1 MKTNLKTRM
10 LALLLLLAMLFSVM
24 PMGAVA
30 EETYTDVALTFE
42 NANGGYVFAVENG
55 ASLSK
60 TYGAWKKLNLTVQ
73 IQSGASAEEATE
85 LVEKSVFFQFDES
98 GKLHLYNADEYRAL
112 KLVIP
117 AGTVVTPADDAGSA
131 TRLRIKQGIVLER
144 MAADWGTTAGW
155 FVMPCASEGE
165 TFTDIKLTY
174 KDNSNGFT
182 FNVDNTAGMSQ
193 YGEWKA
199 LKAVIQYQSGTTAEE
214 AAAAQ
219 PKFVNVTFNRDG
231 NLLRLYGPTEA
242 RGMKLIIP
250 AGTIITPDAGAG
262 SATRIRITKE
272 VVLERAASAWGTNSG
287 WVMKQD
293 APEGETYTDITLTHK
308 DNSSGFTFTV
318 DNTTGL
324 SQYKDWTKLN
334 VTVQYQDGTTV
345 ENAMAAEP
353 RIVQVFFNKDGN
365 LLHLYDLSEARGLKL
380 VIPAGTIITPDEG
393 AGSNVKLRVT
403 NDVVLERVP
412 SLYGQVNG
420 WVQQVEQKD
429 PVAIEL
435 DLFSTNRTDD
445 WCFTPST
452 AFESTG
458 YYLTNAII
466 DGKQTAV
473 MMEYTTWDGGKL
485 HIWSNTFAPGSAI
498 SATAPVKDFV
508 IPAGTVL
515 VPTNGFAKQITLKA
529 NGQPYVLTQE
539 LRIASYSANWKQIE
553 MASANETYTDVK
565 LLFHNASDG
574 LIFNAE
580 SNTNLKN
587 VYGAWKGLE
596 LYVIRSYSKASAA
609 EAAGAKEYVKVTLNV
624 DDDGRIHMY
633 GAADQACVKM
643 VVPAG
648 SVIIPTSAASSNVK
662 LRITN
667 EIVLE
672 RENGYWLTS
681 SGWLQNVD
689 MPEAKDI
696 TITYNAV
703 DANGNWSF
711 IHTASDLAIGWY
723 RMDAILDGVKTAVLV
738 EYPDPSGWGAGMLYL
753 YPHCMLPD
761 MQATAKVP
769 TTSLVI
775 PAGAKLLPIT
785 ASNGSLKEGAQPYTN
800 AEACEVLS
808 VNGAWPTN
816 KVGSVEEY
824 NMVLSDALNLNF
836 YVEVAEDA
844 VSDAQVEISV
854 AGVTTAHKVADAET
868 DAKGRY
874 IFSVNLAA
882 AQMTEEVTVQLV
894 RGEQAEEAKTYTV
907 RQYADAIL
915 ADSAYMEYHD
925 LVKEMLNYGAA
936 AQNYFSYNAKNPAN
950 TGISVTPAQ
959 IPATEVEMDVT
970 GNVEGV
976 RFYGASLVHETKTA
990 VRFYFAADS
999 VEDITFTVGEKTY
1012 TAVAKDGMYYVE
1024 IAEINPQNL
1033 DDDVALQIS
1042 DGATELYVTYAPV
1055 DYIIRMYNKA
1065 DATQASKDLLQAMYG
1080 YHLAAEALAQPSAEV
1095 SVPEDGA
1102 DPVL

>member
-1 MKTNLKTRM
+1 MKTNLKTRA
-10 LALLLLLAMLFSVM
+10 LAVLLLLAMLLSIM
-24 PMGAVA
+24 PMGAMA

-131 TRLRIKQGIVLER
+131 TKLRITQGIVLER

-155 FVMPCASEGE
+155 FVMPCVSEGE

-250 AGTIITPDAGAG
+250 AGTIVTPDAGAG

-308 DNSSGFTFTV
+308 DNSNGFTFTV

-324 SQYKDWTKLN
+324 SQYGEWKALRATI
-334 VTVQYQDGTTV
+334 QYQSGATV
-345 ENAMAAEP
+345 EEAMAAELKSMDV
-353 RIVQVFFNKDGN
+353 IFNRDGN
-365 LLHLYDLSEARGLKL
+365 LLHMYGPTEARGLKL
-380 VIPAGTIITPDEG
+380 VIPAGTIITPDAT
-393 AGSNVKLRVT
+393 AGSSVKIRIT
-403 NDVVLERVP
+403 NDVILERVP
-412 SLYGQVNG
+412 SLYGQAHG

-429 PVAIEL
+429 PIAIEL

-485 HIWSNTFAPGSAI
+485 HIWGNTFAPGSAI
-498 SATAPVKDFV
+498 SSQAPVKDFV
-508 IPAGTVL
+508 IPAGTVM
-515 VPTNGFAKQITLKA
+515 VPTNGFAKQITLKEGA
-529 NGQPYVLTQE
+529 QPYVLTQE

-565 LLFHNASDG
+565 LLFHNASNG

-624 DDDGRIHMY
+624 DDDGRVRMY
-633 GAADQACVKM
+633 GASDEASVKL
-643 VVPAG
+643 VIPAG
-648 SVIIPTSAASSNVK
+648 SVITPTSAASSNVK
-662 LRITN
+662 LHITN

-672 RENGYWLTS
+672 RENGYWQTK

-689 MPEAKDI
+689 MPAAKDI
-696 TITYNAV
+696 AITYNAV
-703 DANGNWSF
+703 DASGNWSF
-711 IHTASDLAIGWY
+711 IHTASDLAVGWY
-723 RMDAILDGVKTAVLV
+723 RMDAIIDGVNTAVLV
-738 EYPDPSGWGAGMLYL
+738 EYPDPAGWGGGMLYL
-753 YPHCMLPD
+753 YPHRMRPD
-761 MQATAKVP
+761 LQATAIVP
-769 TTSLVI
+769 TTSFVI
-775 PAGAKLLPIT
+775 PEGAKLLPVT
-785 ASNGSLKEGAQPYTN
+785 SDSGSLKEGAQPYTN
-800 AEACEVLS
+800 TAACEVVS

-816 KVGSVEEY
+816 KIGSVEEY
-824 NMVLSDALNLNF
+824 NMVLSDALKLNF

-874 IFSVNLAA
+874 IFSVNLAT

-907 RQYADAIL
+907 RQYADVIL
-915 ADSAYMEYHD
+915 ADNAYSEYHD

-936 AQNYFSYNAKNPAN
+936 AQNYFSYNAENPAN

-959 IPATEVEMDVT
+959 IPATAVEIDVT

-1012 TAVAKDGMYYVE
+1012 AAVAKDGMYYVE

-1065 DATQASKDLLQAMYG
+1065 DATQVCKDLLQAMYG

>member
-1 MKTNLKTRM
+1 MKTNLKTRA
-10 LALLLLLAMLFSVM
+10 LALLLLLAMLLSIM
-24 PMGAVA
+24 PMGAMA
-30 EETYTDVALTFE
+30 EETYTDVALDFQ
-42 NANGGYVFAVENG
+42 NASNGYVFAANSDTNLTSVY
-55 ASLSK
+55 K
-60 TYGAWKKLNLTVQ
+60 TWKKLNLNVQ
-73 IQSGASAEEATE
+73 IQYGNSAAEAEAAE
-85 LVEKSVFFQFDES
+85 LVETSAFFNLDAS
-98 GKLHLYNADEYRAL
+98 GKLYLYGANEYKAL

-117 AGTVVTPADDAGSA
+117 AGTIVTPADDAGS
-131 TRLRIKQGIVLER
+131 TTKIRITEGITLER
-144 MAADWGTTAGW
+144 LTSDWGTNAGW
-155 FVMPCASEGE
+155 VV
-165 TFTDIKLTY
+165 KQ
-174 KDNSNGFT
+174 
-182 FNVDNTAGMSQ
+182 NVS
-193 YGEWKA
+193 
-199 LKAVIQYQSGTTAEE
+199 
-214 AAAAQ
+214 
-219 PKFVNVTFNRDG
+219 
-231 NLLRLYGPTEA
+231 
-242 RGMKLIIP
+242 
-250 AGTIITPDAGAG
+250 
-262 SATRIRITKE
+262 
-272 VVLERAASAWGTNSG
+272 
-287 WVMKQD
+287 
-293 APEGETYTDITLTHK
+293 EGETYTDITLTHK
-308 DNSSGFTFTV
+308 DNSNGFTFTV
-318 DNTTGL
+318 DNTAGL
-324 SQYKDWTKLN
+324 SQYTDWKKLN
-334 VTVQYQDGTTV
+334 VTVQYQSGATV
-345 ENAMAAEP
+345 EEAMAAEP
-353 RIVQVFFNKDGN
+353 SLAQVFFNKDGN

-380 VIPAGTIITPDEG
+380 VIPAGTIITPADN
-393 AGSNVKLRVT
+393 AGSDVKLRVT
-403 NDVVLERVP
+403 NDVILERVP
-412 SLYGQVNG
+412 SLYGQAHG

-485 HIWSNTFAPGSAI
+485 HIWGNTFAPGSAI
-498 SATAPVKDFV
+498 SSQAPVKDFV
-508 IPAGTVL
+508 IPAGTVM

-539 LRIASYSANWKQIE
+539 LRIASYSADWKQIE

-565 LLFHNASDG
+565 LLFHNASNG

-587 VYGAWKGLE
+587 TYGAWTGLD
-596 LYVIRSYSKASAA
+596 LFVIRSYSKDSA
-609 EAAGAKEYVKVTLNV
+609 EAAAAAKEYVKVTLNV
-624 DDDGRIHMY
+624 DDDGRVRMY
-633 GAADQACVKM
+633 GASDEASVKL
-643 VVPAG
+643 VIPAG
-648 SVIIPTSAASSNVK
+648 SVITPTSAASSNVK
-662 LRITN
+662 LHITN

-672 RENGYWLTS
+672 RENGYWQTK

-689 MPEAKDI
+689 MPVAKDI

-703 DANGNWSF
+703 DASGNWSF
-711 IHTASDLAIGWY
+711 IHTASDLAVGWY
-723 RMDAILDGVKTAVLV
+723 RMDAIIDGVNTAVLV
-738 EYPDPSGWGAGMLYL
+738 EYPDPASWGDGMLYL
-753 YPHCMLPD
+753 YPHRMLPD
-761 MQATAKVP
+761 LQATAMVP
-769 TTSLVI
+769 TTSVVI
-775 PAGAKLLPIT
+775 PEGAKLLPVT
-785 ASNGSLKEGAQPYTN
+785 ADSGSLKEGAQPYTN
-800 AEACEVLS
+800 TAACEVVS

-816 KVGSVEEY
+816 KIGSVEEY
-824 NMVLSDALNLNF
+824 NMVLSDALKLNF

-854 AGVTTAHKVADAET
+854 AGVTTAHKVADAGT
-868 DAKGRY
+868 DEKGRY

-907 RQYADAIL
+907 RQYADVIL
-915 ADSAYMEYHD
+915 ADNAYSEYHD

-936 AQNYFSYNAKNPAN
+936 AQNYFSYNAENPAN

-959 IPATEVEMDVT
+959 IPATAVEIDVT

-1012 TAVAKDGMYYVE
+1012 TAEEKNGMYFVE
-1024 IAEINPQNL
+1024 IPEINPQNL
-1033 DDDVALQIS
+1033 DDDVTLKVS

-1055 DYIIRMYNKA
+1055 DYIIRMYNNA
-1065 DATQASKDLLQAMYG
+1065 DATQATKDLVQAMYG

-1095 SVPEDGA
+1095 SVPEDGV